1 MTTLSKVWG
10 FVKLGG
16 AFFVAATVSTLLL
29 IGLVLFYIL
38 NAVFLVVGVLGLFA
52 SAIGYGGCSLFAITL
67 PEASLRVI
75 RRVWDWVEEQATQ
88 IAR

>member
-1 MTTLSKVWG
+1 MTTLRKVCG

-29 IGLVLFYIL
+29 IGLVLFYFL
-38 NAVFLVVGVLGLFA
+38 NAVFLVVGVVGLFV

-67 PEASLRVI
+67 PEASLRAI
-75 RRVWDWVEEQATQ
+75 RRVWDWVEALANQ

>member
-1 MTTLSKVWG
+1 MATLSKVLG

-29 IGLVLFYIL
+29 IGLVVSYIL
-38 NAVFLVVGVLGLFA
+38 NAVFLVVGVLGLFM

-67 PEASLRVI
+67 PEASLRAI
-75 RRVWDWVEEQATQ
+75 RRVWDWFEGHANL

>member
-1 MTTLSKVWG
+1 MPTLCKVLG

-29 IGLVLFYIL
+29 IGLVVSYFL
-38 NAVFLVVGVLGLFA
+38 NAFFLVVGVLGLFV

-67 PEASLRVI
+67 PEASLRAI
-75 RRVWDWVEEQATQ
+75 RRVWDWVEEHANQ